1 MAASP
6 VIDFVVNWVAR
17 CRQNPMINEKQ
28 RIILS
33 ELIRQYN
40 QLYKNEPDLHRY
52 SEYAITY
59 HSTAIEGSTLT
70 ENEVIELLDIGKPA
84 KKRDFLHNLMVF
96 DHHKALLY
104 VVEAAKRKEN
114 ISEKQ
119 IQNISAMVMKNTGS
133 EYNTIAGSFDCS
145 KGEYRLVGVHAGKRT
160 FPDYRKVPAL
170 MASLIKYIESEQQK
184 QDVDVL
190 QLAFAVHFRFVSIHP
205 FADGNGRVARLLMN
219 YILAYYDLPM
229 LIVFK
234 ADRLKYIDTLYKA
247 QENGNVIPF
256 YTFMMR
262 QYIKFLKYEIKRYKL
277 SSN

>member
-1 MAASP
+1 
-6 VIDFVVNWVAR
+6 
-17 CRQNPMINEKQ
+17 MINEKQ

-40 QLYKNEPDLHRY
+40 DLYKSEPDLHRY

-104 VVEAAKRKEN
+104 IAQSAKDKEK
-114 ISEKQ
+114 ITEKL

-133 EYNTIAGSFDCS
+133 EYNTIAGNFDCG
-145 KGEYRLVGVHAGKRT
+145 KGEYRLVGVHAGKQT

-170 MASLIKYIESEQQK
+170 MKSLITYIEGERQK
-184 QDVDVL
+184 QDVDGV
-190 QLAFAVHFRFVSIHP
+190 QLAFEVHFRFVSIHP

-219 YILAYYDLPM
+219 YILAYYGLPM

-234 ADRLKYIDTLYKA
+234 SDRLKYIDTLYKA

-256 YTFMMR
+256 YTFMLR
-262 QYIKFLKYEIKRYKL
+262 QYIKFLKYEIKRYTPRP
-277 SSN
+277 